1 MPTASAAIAD
11 SWQIDD
17 AGSGGITLTLIGK
30 LIMTQLQSLIS
41 GIGDNTPLKEVIPD
55 RESLKHIVVGSAKA
69 VTSTIHNLQI
79 LGYAEVGDWSPLLPS
94 GNPGEV
100 MSILIRQILI
110 K

>member
-1 MPTASAAIAD
+1 
-11 SWQIDD
+11 
-17 AGSGGITLTLIGK
+17 
-30 LIMTQLQSLIS
+30 MTQLQSLIS
-41 GIGDNTPLKEVIPD
+41 GIGDTTPLKEVIPD